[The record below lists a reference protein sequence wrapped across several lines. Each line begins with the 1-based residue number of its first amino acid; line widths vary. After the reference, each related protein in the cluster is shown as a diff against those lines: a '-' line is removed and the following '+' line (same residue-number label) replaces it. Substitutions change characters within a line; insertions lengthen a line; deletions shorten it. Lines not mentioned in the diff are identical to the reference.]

1 MSASNGELVQ
11 RVREVV
17 ARVLAV
23 DAGAVDPAKRI
34 DQIAEIDSLSL
45 AEIAS
50 GLDDAFGIRIS
61 TEALV
66 EATTVGDLIAV
77 VDGLVAEQKA

>member
-1 MSASNGELVQ
+1 
-11 RVREVV
+11 
-17 ARVLAV
+17 
-23 DAGAVDPAKRI
+23 VDPGKRI

-61 TEALV
+61 TESLV

-77 VDGLVAEQKA
+77 VESLVAARKASTTGS